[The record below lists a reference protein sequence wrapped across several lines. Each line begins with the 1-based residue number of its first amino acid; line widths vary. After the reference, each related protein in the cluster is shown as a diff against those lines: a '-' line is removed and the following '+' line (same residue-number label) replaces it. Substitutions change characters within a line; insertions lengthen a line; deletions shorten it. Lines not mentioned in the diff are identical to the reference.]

1 MGWLPGRL
9 YRRLA
14 EAVARWTTPRH
25 RTASCG
31 REVSASPPLQ
41 HDPAADR
48 RARALLLRMLS
59 RDQYAQWEAHGF
71 FQVDVA
77 GRGTFRILPRATFNV
92 VQVASGECYCG
103 VCPTPIPIPDLMLA
117 QKLLLELA
125 PERFFAV
132 ANRATTYEL
141 LTPGVDVSAHGQDA
155 AGRADRRESRVR
167 CSMVS
172 MLPHASYIP

>member
-1 MGWLPGRL
+1 MGLFPGRL

-14 EAVARWTTPRH
+14 AVVARWTTPSRDA
-25 RTASCG
+25 ASRG
-31 REVSASPPLQ
+31 RQVCASPPR

-48 RARALLLRMLS
+48 RAQALLLRMLS
-59 RDQYAQWEAHGF
+59 RDQCAQWEAHGF

-92 VQVASGECYCG
+92 VQVTTGECYCG

-125 PERFFAV
+125 PERFFAI
-132 ANRATTYEL
+132 ANRATTGEFV
-141 LTPGVDVSAHGQDA
+141 TQGVDVSARARDA
-155 AGRADRRESRVR
+155 AGRADRGESRVR

>member
-1 MGWLPGRL
+1 M
-9 YRRLA
+9 
-14 EAVARWTTPRH
+14 
-25 RTASCG
+25 
-31 REVSASPPLQ
+31 SASPPLRY
-41 HDPAADR
+41 DPAADR
-48 RARALLLRMLS
+48 RARALLSRLLS
-59 RDQYAQWEAHGF
+59 REQCTQWETQGF

-103 VCPTPIPIPDLMLA
+103 VSPTPIPVPDLMLA

-132 ANRATTYEL
+132 ANRATTCEF
-141 LTPGVDVSAHGQDA
+141 LTPGVDVSALAQDA

-172 MLPHASYIP
+172 MLPHSSYIP